1 LDKTFISAASEKC
14 DVRELIPEFYYMPE
28 MFLNINKLNFG
39 QIQINN
45 YIGSITYYDE
55 LFEENEKK
63 EKISINGVLLPK
75 WCKDNPYYFILKSR
89 ELLENSSIINA
100 NPWID
105 LIFGYYQRGKNAQKI
120 GNLYLPCSYDGVMNG
135 RLSDEEILKNRND
148 SEFRMRLFELGVN
161 PCKVFDKKITEKKKI
176 LKQITDIKK
185 DIDKINNCINGE
197 GNINFIANIN
207 SNILLLFEND
217 YKLKKISIEDKNESN
232 KGYKT
237 KEISCFNFSKDIFK
251 FDNYYKLYVK
261 YFTKSNMILFA
272 GFYNESIYLISLD
285 KITNTKLNINNANI
299 FSKIKN
305 KENKENSENNL
316 ILNKL
321 KEF

>member
-1 LDKTFISAASEKC
+1 
-14 DVRELIPEFYYMPE
+14 
-28 MFLNINKLNFG
+28 
-39 QIQINN
+39 
-45 YIGSITYYDE
+45 
-55 LFEENEKK
+55 
-63 EKISINGVLLPK
+63 
-75 WCKDNPYYFILKSR
+75 
-89 ELLENSSIINA
+89 
-100 NPWID
+100 
-105 LIFGYYQRGKNAQKI
+105 
-120 GNLYLPCSYDGVMNG
+120 MNG

-161 PCKVFDKKITEKKKI
+161 PCKVFDKKITEKKKN

-251 FDNYYKLYVK
+251 CDNYYKLYVK

-321 KEF
+321 KEFGIGFITALEISQDEKYIIYGSNKGALVILEFIYYTGTSQNPDNYEIKILKIISSHSGYSINSISINTDLNVFADCSYDNYIHIYTLPKCDKIISIYNREKKRVFNV